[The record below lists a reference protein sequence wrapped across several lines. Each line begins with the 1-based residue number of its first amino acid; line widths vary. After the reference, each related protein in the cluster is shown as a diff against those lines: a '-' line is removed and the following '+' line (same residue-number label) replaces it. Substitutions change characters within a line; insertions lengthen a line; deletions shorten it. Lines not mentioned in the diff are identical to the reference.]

1 MRKNWKKLVSLVLT
15 AACTMVVTVA
25 PVFADAA
32 STPAYSPV
40 EASTVDSL
48 LSSSVQWVGQSLMTY
63 SDDDLANM
71 EASDQ
76 QFYARAAEAW
86 EEAKA
91 DLGEV
96 KSLED
101 GTLEVDG
108 DFVTCTIPGEFEKN
122 PGIVRVFWNISTGTP
137 VPTDLTITVEE
148 SKGVL
153 IGQAGMNTII
163 GIGTVFVMLIF
174 LIFVISSFD
183 YILGD
188 KKKKKAP
195 AAPIQEAPKAVAA
208 PVVEETAP
216 EADDMELQAV
226 ITAAIAMYEE
236 DMASAS
242 GDAYVARPIR
252 RKGKKSLR
260 RKFSMK
266 NYTITVNGNV
276 YNVTV
281 EEGTTAGAAP
291 VVSAA
296 KAAPAPKAAPAA
308 PKAAAPAGAA
318 GSVEVT
324 ASVPG
329 KICKIE
335 AAAGTAVKAGDA
347 VLVLEAMK
355 MEIPVVAPQDGTV
368 ATINVA
374 VGDAVESGDVLAT
387 MN

>member
-1 MRKNWKKLVSLVLT
+1 
-15 AACTMVVTVA
+15 
-25 PVFADAA
+25 
-32 STPAYSPV
+32 
-40 EASTVDSL
+40 
-48 LSSSVQWVGQSLMTY
+48 MTY

-108 DFVTCTIPGEFEKN
+108 DFVTCTIPG
-122 PGIVRVFWNISTGTP
+122 GIVRVFWNISTGTP

-195 AAPIQEAPKAVAA
+195 AAPVQEAPKAVAA
-208 PVVEETAP
+208 PVVE
-216 EADDMELQAV
+216 
-226 ITAAIAMYEE
+226 
-236 DMASAS
+236 
-242 GDAYVARPIR
+242 
-252 RKGKKSLR
+252 
-260 RKFSMK
+260 
-266 NYTITVNGNV
+266 
-276 YNVTV
+276 
-281 EEGTTAGAAP
+281 
-291 VVSAA
+291 
-296 KAAPAPKAAPAA
+296 
-308 PKAAAPAGAA
+308 
-318 GSVEVT
+318 
-324 ASVPG
+324 
-329 KICKIE
+329 
-335 AAAGTAVKAGDA
+335 
-347 VLVLEAMK
+347 
-355 MEIPVVAPQDGTV
+355 
-368 ATINVA
+368 
-374 VGDAVESGDVLAT
+374 
-387 MN
+387 

>member
-76 QFYARAAEAW
+76 QFYARAAEA
-86 EEAKA
+86 KA

-137 VPTDLTITVEE
+137 VPTDLTITVEG

-174 LIFVISSFD
+174 VISSFD

-195 AAPIQEAPKAVAA
+195 AAPVQEAPKAVAA

-252 RKGKKSLR
+252 RKGKR
-260 RKFSMK
+260 
-266 NYTITVNGNV
+266 
-276 YNVTV
+276 
-281 EEGTTAGAAP
+281 A
-291 VVSAA
+291 
-296 KAAPAPKAAPAA
+296 
-308 PKAAAPAGAA
+308 
-318 GSVEVT
+318 
-324 ASVPG
+324 
-329 KICKIE
+329 
-335 AAAGTAVKAGDA
+335 
-347 VLVLEAMK
+347 
-355 MEIPVVAPQDGTV
+355 
-368 ATINVA
+368 
-374 VGDAVESGDVLAT
+374 
-387 MN
+387 

>member
-48 LSSSVQWVGQSLMTY
+48 LSSSAQWVGQSLMTY

-153 IGQAGMNTII
+153 IGQPGMNTII

-174 LIFVISSFD
+174 KSFGTKNHTLELRNKHCRVD
-183 YILGD
+183 KILGNFYFPRSTPISET
-188 KKKKKAP
+188 P
-195 AAPIQEAPKAVAA
+195 AVFFFTNDKAVLCAA
-208 PVVEETAP
+208 LHIFNKFFHRREQRFKLVSMTVMTI
-216 EADDMELQAV
+216 EL
-226 ITAAIAMYEE
+226 
-236 DMASAS
+236 
-242 GDAYVARPIR
+242 IR
-252 RKGKKSLR
+252 
-260 RKFSMK
+260 
-266 NYTITVNGNV
+266 NV
-276 YNVTV
+276 DYRSSP
-281 EEGTTAGAAP
+281 AGR
-291 VVSAA
+291 SAA
-296 KAAPAPKAAPAA
+296 ATGKGRGVLNMTCRFVLTVLYIGYPF
-308 PKAAAPAGAA
+308 
-318 GSVEVT
+318 SVEFLCVKFRHYG
-324 ASVPG
+324 V
-329 KICKIE
+329 
-335 AAAGTAVKAGDA
+335 AG
-347 VLVLEAMK
+347 
-355 MEIPVVAPQDGTV
+355 
-368 ATINVA
+368 
-374 VGDAVESGDVLAT
+374 
-387 MN
+387 

>member
-25 PVFADAA
+25 PVFADAE

-71 EASDQ
+71 ESSDQ

-96 KSLED
+96 VSLED

-153 IGQAGMNTII
+153 IGQAGMNTIT
-163 GIGTVFVMLIF
+163 GIGTVFLMLVF

-183 YILGD
+183 FIFGS
-188 KKKKKAP
+188 KKKKKAAP
-195 AAPIQEAPKAVAA
+195 AAPAKEAPKAAAA

-226 ITAAIAMYEE
+226 ISAAIAMYEE

-252 RKGKKSLR
+252 RKGKR
-260 RKFSMK
+260 
-266 NYTITVNGNV
+266 
-276 YNVTV
+276 
-281 EEGTTAGAAP
+281 A
-291 VVSAA
+291 
-296 KAAPAPKAAPAA
+296 
-308 PKAAAPAGAA
+308 
-318 GSVEVT
+318 
-324 ASVPG
+324 
-329 KICKIE
+329 
-335 AAAGTAVKAGDA
+335 
-347 VLVLEAMK
+347 
-355 MEIPVVAPQDGTV
+355 
-368 ATINVA
+368 
-374 VGDAVESGDVLAT
+374 
-387 MN
+387 

>member
-48 LSSSVQWVGQSLMTY
+48 LSSSAQWVGQSLMTY

-101 GTLEVDG
+101 GTL
-108 DFVTCTIPGEFEKN
+108 EKN

-195 AAPIQEAPKAVAA
+195 AAPVQEAPKAVAA
-208 PVVEETAP
+208 PVVEETVP

-252 RKGKKSLR
+252 RKGKR
-260 RKFSMK
+260 
-266 NYTITVNGNV
+266 
-276 YNVTV
+276 
-281 EEGTTAGAAP
+281 A
-291 VVSAA
+291 
-296 KAAPAPKAAPAA
+296 
-308 PKAAAPAGAA
+308 
-318 GSVEVT
+318 
-324 ASVPG
+324 
-329 KICKIE
+329 
-335 AAAGTAVKAGDA
+335 
-347 VLVLEAMK
+347 
-355 MEIPVVAPQDGTV
+355 
-368 ATINVA
+368 
-374 VGDAVESGDVLAT
+374 
-387 MN
+387 

>member
-63 SDDDLANM
+63 SDDDLVNM

-195 AAPIQEAPKAVAA
+195 ASPLQEVPKAVAA

-226 ITAAIAMYEE
+226 ITAAIAMYED

-242 GDAYVARPIR
+242 GDAYV
-252 RKGKKSLR
+252 
-260 RKFSMK
+260 
-266 NYTITVNGNV
+266 
-276 YNVTV
+276 
-281 EEGTTAGAAP
+281 
-291 VVSAA
+291 
-296 KAAPAPKAAPAA
+296 
-308 PKAAAPAGAA
+308 APAGAA

-335 AAAGTAVKAGDA
+335 ANVGAAVKAGDT

>member
-1 MRKNWKKLVSLVLT
+1 MRKNWKKIVSLVLT

-96 KSLED
+96 VSLED

-122 PGIVRVFWNISTGTP
+122 PGIVRVFWNVSTGTP
-137 VPTDLTITVEE
+137 VPTDLTIT
-148 SKGVL
+148 
-153 IGQAGMNTII
+153 
-163 GIGTVFVMLIF
+163 GIGTVFFMLVF

-183 YILGD
+183 FIFGS
-188 KKKKKAP
+188 KKKKKAAP
-195 AAPIQEAPKAVAA
+195 AAPVQEAPKAAA

-216 EADDMELQAV
+216 AADDMELPTV
-226 ITAAIAMYEE
+226 ISAAIAMYEE

-252 RKGKKSLR
+252 RKGKR
-260 RKFSMK
+260 
-266 NYTITVNGNV
+266 
-276 YNVTV
+276 
-281 EEGTTAGAAP
+281 A
-291 VVSAA
+291 
-296 KAAPAPKAAPAA
+296 
-308 PKAAAPAGAA
+308 
-318 GSVEVT
+318 
-324 ASVPG
+324 
-329 KICKIE
+329 
-335 AAAGTAVKAGDA
+335 
-347 VLVLEAMK
+347 
-355 MEIPVVAPQDGTV
+355 
-368 ATINVA
+368 
-374 VGDAVESGDVLAT
+374 
-387 MN
+387 

>member
-48 LSSSVQWVGQSLMTY
+48 LSSSAQWVGQSLMTY

-76 QFYARAAEAW
+76 QFYAR
-86 EEAKA
+86 A

-195 AAPIQEAPKAVAA
+195 AAPVQEAPKAVAA
-208 PVVEETAP
+208 PVVEETVP

-252 RKGKKSLR
+252 RKGKR
-260 RKFSMK
+260 
-266 NYTITVNGNV
+266 
-276 YNVTV
+276 
-281 EEGTTAGAAP
+281 A
-291 VVSAA
+291 
-296 KAAPAPKAAPAA
+296 
-308 PKAAAPAGAA
+308 
-318 GSVEVT
+318 
-324 ASVPG
+324 
-329 KICKIE
+329 
-335 AAAGTAVKAGDA
+335 
-347 VLVLEAMK
+347 
-355 MEIPVVAPQDGTV
+355 
-368 ATINVA
+368 
-374 VGDAVESGDVLAT
+374 
-387 MN
+387 

>member
-32 STPAYSPV
+32 STPAYS
-40 EASTVDSL
+40 TVDSL
-48 LSSSVQWVGQSLMTY
+48 LSSSAQWVGQSLMTY

-195 AAPIQEAPKAVAA
+195 AAPVQEAPKAVAA
-208 PVVEETAP
+208 PVVEETVP

-252 RKGKKSLR
+252 RKGKR
-260 RKFSMK
+260 
-266 NYTITVNGNV
+266 
-276 YNVTV
+276 
-281 EEGTTAGAAP
+281 A
-291 VVSAA
+291 
-296 KAAPAPKAAPAA
+296 
-308 PKAAAPAGAA
+308 
-318 GSVEVT
+318 
-324 ASVPG
+324 
-329 KICKIE
+329 
-335 AAAGTAVKAGDA
+335 
-347 VLVLEAMK
+347 
-355 MEIPVVAPQDGTV
+355 
-368 ATINVA
+368 
-374 VGDAVESGDVLAT
+374 
-387 MN
+387 

>member
-48 LSSSVQWVGQSLMTY
+48 LSSSAQWVGQSLMTY

-183 YILGD
+183 YTFGVAGRPVDQIEAVGGHFPFARRCSLGD
-188 KKKKKAP
+188 
-195 AAPIQEAPKAVAA
+195 QR
-208 PVVEETAP
+208 
-216 EADDMELQAV
+216 
-226 ITAAIAMYEE
+226 
-236 DMASAS
+236 
-242 GDAYVARPIR
+242 GGRC
-252 RKGKKSLR
+252 G
-260 RKFSMK
+260 
-266 NYTITVNGNV
+266 
-276 YNVTV
+276 
-281 EEGTTAGAAP
+281 
-291 VVSAA
+291 VS
-296 KAAPAPKAAPAA
+296 
-308 PKAAAPAGAA
+308 
-318 GSVEVT
+318 VT
-324 ASVPG
+324 ARGDFTIEVPQCVVDQQG
-329 KICKIE
+329 
-335 AAAGTAVKAGDA
+335 V
-347 VLVLEAMK
+347 VH
-355 MEIPVVAPQDGTV
+355 IPAR
-368 ATINVA
+368 
-374 VGDAVESGDVLAT
+374 
-387 MN
+387 

>member
-122 PGIVRVFWNISTGTP
+122 PGIVRVFWNISTG
-137 VPTDLTITVEE
+137 
-148 SKGVL
+148 
-153 IGQAGMNTII
+153 
-163 GIGTVFVMLIF
+163 IGTVFVMLIF

-252 RKGKKSLR
+252 RKGKR
-260 RKFSMK
+260 
-266 NYTITVNGNV
+266 
-276 YNVTV
+276 
-281 EEGTTAGAAP
+281 A
-291 VVSAA
+291 
-296 KAAPAPKAAPAA
+296 
-308 PKAAAPAGAA
+308 
-318 GSVEVT
+318 
-324 ASVPG
+324 
-329 KICKIE
+329 
-335 AAAGTAVKAGDA
+335 
-347 VLVLEAMK
+347 
-355 MEIPVVAPQDGTV
+355 
-368 ATINVA
+368 
-374 VGDAVESGDVLAT
+374 
-387 MN
+387 

>member
-48 LSSSVQWVGQSLMTY
+48 LSSSAQWVGQSLMTY
-63 SDDDLANM
+63 SEDD
-71 EASDQ
+71 
-76 QFYARAAEAW
+76 
-86 EEAKA
+86 
-91 DLGEV
+91 
-96 KSLED
+96 
-101 GTLEVDG
+101 
-108 DFVTCTIPGEFEKN
+108 

-195 AAPIQEAPKAVAA
+195 AAPVQEAPKAVAA
-208 PVVEETAP
+208 PVVEETVP

-252 RKGKKSLR
+252 RKGKR
-260 RKFSMK
+260 
-266 NYTITVNGNV
+266 
-276 YNVTV
+276 
-281 EEGTTAGAAP
+281 A
-291 VVSAA
+291 
-296 KAAPAPKAAPAA
+296 
-308 PKAAAPAGAA
+308 
-318 GSVEVT
+318 
-324 ASVPG
+324 
-329 KICKIE
+329 
-335 AAAGTAVKAGDA
+335 
-347 VLVLEAMK
+347 
-355 MEIPVVAPQDGTV
+355 
-368 ATINVA
+368 
-374 VGDAVESGDVLAT
+374 
-387 MN
+387 

>member
-48 LSSSVQWVGQSLMTY
+48 LSSSAQWVGQSLMTY

-195 AAPIQEAPKAVAA
+195 AAPVQEAPKAVAA
-208 PVVEETAP
+208 PVVEETIWSCRLLLQLQSPCMKRIWLLHP
-216 EADDMELQAV
+216 EMLMLHVRSAEKAKELK
-226 ITAAIAMYEE
+226 EE
-236 DMASAS
+236 IFNEKLHH
-242 GDAYVARPIR
+242 Y
-252 RKGKKSLR
+252 RK
-260 RKFSMK
+260 RKC
-266 NYTITVNGNV
+266 I
-276 YNVTV
+276 
-281 EEGTTAGAAP
+281 
-291 VVSAA
+291 
-296 KAAPAPKAAPAA
+296 
-308 PKAAAPAGAA
+308 
-318 GSVEVT
+318 
-324 ASVPG
+324 
-329 KICKIE
+329 
-335 AAAGTAVKAGDA
+335 
-347 VLVLEAMK
+347 
-355 MEIPVVAPQDGTV
+355 
-368 ATINVA
+368 
-374 VGDAVESGDVLAT
+374 
-387 MN
+387 

>member
-48 LSSSVQWVGQSLMTY
+48 LSSSAQWVGQSLMTY

-195 AAPIQEAPKAVAA
+195 AAPVQEAPKAVAA
-208 PVVEETAP
+208 RLLKRQYRKQTIWSCRLLLQLQSPCMKRIWLLHPEMLMLHVRSAEKAKELKEEIFN
-216 EADDMELQAV
+216 EKLHH
-226 ITAAIAMYEE
+226 Y
-236 DMASAS
+236 
-242 GDAYVARPIR
+242 
-252 RKGKKSLR
+252 RK
-260 RKFSMK
+260 RKC
-266 NYTITVNGNV
+266 I
-276 YNVTV
+276 
-281 EEGTTAGAAP
+281 
-291 VVSAA
+291 
-296 KAAPAPKAAPAA
+296 
-308 PKAAAPAGAA
+308 
-318 GSVEVT
+318 
-324 ASVPG
+324 
-329 KICKIE
+329 
-335 AAAGTAVKAGDA
+335 
-347 VLVLEAMK
+347 
-355 MEIPVVAPQDGTV
+355 
-368 ATINVA
+368 
-374 VGDAVESGDVLAT
+374 
-387 MN
+387 

>member
-188 KKKKKAP
+188 KKKKKHRQHLYRKHQRLSQHRLLKRQHRKQTIWSCRLLLQLQSPCMKKIWLLHPEMLMLHVRSA
-195 AAPIQEAPKAVAA
+195 EKAKELK
-208 PVVEETAP
+208 EEIFN
-216 EADDMELQAV
+216 EKLHH
-226 ITAAIAMYEE
+226 Y
-236 DMASAS
+236 
-242 GDAYVARPIR
+242 
-252 RKGKKSLR
+252 RK
-260 RKFSMK
+260 RKC
-266 NYTITVNGNV
+266 I
-276 YNVTV
+276 
-281 EEGTTAGAAP
+281 
-291 VVSAA
+291 
-296 KAAPAPKAAPAA
+296 
-308 PKAAAPAGAA
+308 
-318 GSVEVT
+318 
-324 ASVPG
+324 
-329 KICKIE
+329 
-335 AAAGTAVKAGDA
+335 
-347 VLVLEAMK
+347 
-355 MEIPVVAPQDGTV
+355 
-368 ATINVA
+368 
-374 VGDAVESGDVLAT
+374 
-387 MN
+387 

>member
-48 LSSSVQWVGQSLMTY
+48 LSSSAQWVGQSLMTY

-195 AAPIQEAPKAVAA
+195 AARGAVL
-208 PVVEETAP
+208 EETVP

-252 RKGKKSLR
+252 RKGKR
-260 RKFSMK
+260 
-266 NYTITVNGNV
+266 
-276 YNVTV
+276 
-281 EEGTTAGAAP
+281 A
-291 VVSAA
+291 
-296 KAAPAPKAAPAA
+296 
-308 PKAAAPAGAA
+308 
-318 GSVEVT
+318 
-324 ASVPG
+324 
-329 KICKIE
+329 
-335 AAAGTAVKAGDA
+335 
-347 VLVLEAMK
+347 
-355 MEIPVVAPQDGTV
+355 
-368 ATINVA
+368 
-374 VGDAVESGDVLAT
+374 
-387 MN
+387 